1 MSRSPRQPFPAFT
14 AVFLLVA
21 CLAALASALYAQYG
35 LGFRPCVLCITERFP
50 FALAA
55 LFAAMALWVFRR
67 ASTRRALLGLAA
79 LALLTNAA
87 IAAYHVGV
95 EQFWWTSAV
104 CPSGAPATTTA
115 APGAFDLAAAMS
127 RPVEEA
133 PCDQPAW
140 VFHGVT
146 MAGLNVVFSGL
157 LALLVVLSL
166 RRRRY

>member
-1 MSRSPRQPFPAFT
+1 MSRFPRQPFPAFT

-35 LGFRPCVLCITERFP
+35 LGMRPCVLCVTERVP

-55 LFAAMALWVFRR
+55 LFAAMALGTARLV
-67 ASTRRALLGLAA
+67 STRRTLMGLAA
-79 LALLTNAA
+79 LALGVNAV

-104 CPSGAPATTTA
+104 CSAGAPAA
-115 APGAFDLAAAMS
+115 APETFDLAAAMS
-127 RPVEEA
+127 RPVEDA

-140 VFHGVT
+140 AFHGVT
-146 MAGLNVVFSGL
+146 MAGLNVAFSGL
-157 LALLVVLSL
+157 LAFLVVLSL
-166 RRRRY
+166 RRRR